1 VKDLKPMLAS
11 PADFNILTF
20 PKLAS
25 PKLDGIRCL
34 VRDGVALSRHLLPI
48 PNKFVQ
54 SVIGK
59 KKWNGLDGELIV
71 GPATAKDV
79 LRVTTSGVMSVKGEP
94 DFVFHVFDDWIMQRS
109 YETRLEQIMFRVAS
123 LDARRTA
130 AVVHEWV
137 ASMNGLATY
146 EATQVGSGYEG
157 VMLRDPNAGYKFGRS
172 TAREQG
178 LLKVKRFEDSEAIV
192 TGIVE
197 EMLNTNTAER
207 DELGRTKRSKA
218 KAGLVGKGTMGALNV
233 RDIHTGVE
241 FQIGSGFTAAD
252 RARTDWVGKVVKY
265 KHFPLGVKDKPRLP
279 VFLAVR
285 DPLDMDVS
293 KAVKS
298 RMVRA

>member
-1 VKDLKPMLAS
+1 MLAEK
-11 PADFNILTF
+11 ADFSILRF

-34 VRDGVALSRHLLPI
+34 VRNGVALSRHLLPI

-59 KKWNGLDGELIV
+59 KQWNGFDGELIV

-79 LRVTTSGVMSVKGEP
+79 FRVTDSGVMSAEGEP
-94 DFVFHVFDDWIMQRS
+94 DFVFYAFDNWIMQRGYS
-109 YETRLEQIMFRVAS
+109 TRLEDVRYRARDLVRTVAVPH
-123 LDARRTA
+123 TA
-130 AVVHEWV
+130 IGSEAELL
-137 ASMNGLATY
+137 MY
-146 EATQVGSGYEG
+146 EKAQVDLGYEG
-157 VMLRDPNAGYKFGRS
+157 VMLRDPDGAYKFGRS
-172 TAREQG
+172 TAKQQG

-192 TGIVE
+192 TGVVE
-197 EMLNTNTAER
+197 EMHNTNAAEK

-241 FQIGSGFTAAD
+241 FQIGTGFTAAD
-252 RARTDWVGKVVKY
+252 RARTDWAGKIVKY
-265 KHFPLGVKDKPRLP
+265 KHFPIGAKDKPRSP
-279 VFLAVR
+279 VFLGVR

>member
-1 VKDLKPMLAS
+1 MNDLKPMLAAS
-11 PADFNILTF
+11 ADFSQLRL

-34 VRDGVALSRHLLPI
+34 VRDGVALSRKLLPI

-54 SVIGK
+54 SVIGRK
-59 KKWNGLDGELIV
+59 AYNGLDGELIV
-71 GPATAKDV
+71 GSATAEDV
-79 LRVTTSGVMSVKGEP
+79 LRVTTSGVMSIEGEP
-94 DFVFHVFDDWIMQRS
+94 DFEFYVFDDYVMQRDFV
-109 YETRLEQIMFRVAS
+109 TRLHSAVGRARTLPRAIPVSHQWVHDGLQ
-123 LDARRTA
+123 LD
-130 AVVHEWV
+130 E
-137 ASMNGLATY
+137 Y
-146 EATQVGSGYEG
+146 EAAQIQLGYEG

-172 TAREQG
+172 TAKEQG

-192 TGIVE
+192 TGAVE
-197 EMLNTNTAER
+197 EMLNTNAAER

-218 KAGLVGKGTMGALNV
+218 KAGMVGKGTMGALNV

-252 RARTDWVGKVVKY
+252 RARTDWVGKIVKY
-265 KHFPLGVKDKPRLP
+265 KHFPIGVKDKPRLP

-298 RMVRA
+298 RLVRA

>member
-1 VKDLKPMLAS
+1 MLAS
-11 PADFNILTF
+11 PADFNTLTL

-34 VRDGVALSRHLLPI
+34 VRDGVALSRKLLPI
-48 PNKFVQ
+48 PNKYVQ

-59 KKWNGLDGELIV
+59 KAYNGLDGELIV
-71 GPATAKDV
+71 GPAMAEDV
-79 LRVTTSGVMSVKGEP
+79 FRVTTSGVMSIEGEP
-94 DFVFHVFDDWIMQRS
+94 DFVFYAFDNWIMQREFAVRLDDVRHRARDLVRTVMVPHQEILS
-109 YETRLEQIMFRVAS
+109 LAQLDEYEKR
-123 LDARRTA
+123 
-130 AVVHEWV
+130 
-137 ASMNGLATY
+137 
-146 EATQVGSGYEG
+146 QVGLGYEG
-157 VMLRDPNAGYKFGRS
+157 VMLRDPSAGYKFGRS

-192 TGIVE
+192 TGVVE
-197 EMLNTNTAER
+197 EMHNTNEAEK

-241 FQIGSGFTAAD
+241 FQVGSGFTAAD
-252 RARTDWVGKVVKY
+252 RARTDWIGKVIVY
-265 KHFPLGVKDKPRLP
+265 KFFPIGVKDKPRLP
-279 VFLAVR
+279 VYKAVR

-298 RMVRA
+298 RMVRT

>member
-1 VKDLKPMLAS
+1 MLAS
-11 PADFNILTF
+11 PADFNILTL

-34 VRDGVALSRHLLPI
+34 VRDGVALSRKLLPI
-48 PNKFVQ
+48 PNKYVQ

-59 KKWNGLDGELIV
+59 KAYNGLDGELIV
-71 GPATAKDV
+71 GPATAKNV
-79 LRVTTSGVMSVKGEP
+79 LRATTSGVMSVDGEP
-94 DFVFHVFDDWIMQRS
+94 DFVFHVFDDWIAQRA
-109 YETRLEQIMFRVAS
+109 YEMRLQHIMIRVAS

-130 AVVHEWV
+130 AVVHEWIG
-137 ASMNGLATY
+137 SMDGLATY
-146 EATQVGSGYEG
+146 EATQVNSGYEG
-157 VMLRDPNAGYKFGRS
+157 VMLRDPDGSYKFGRS
-172 TAREQG
+172 TAKEQG

-192 TGIVE
+192 TGVVE
-197 EMLNTNTAER
+197 EMLNTNAAEK

-241 FQIGSGFTAAD
+241 FQVGVGFTAAD
-252 RARTDWVGKVVKY
+252 RARTDWVGKIIVY
-265 KHFPLGVKDKPRLP
+265 KFFPIGMKDKPRLP
-279 VFLAVR
+279 VYKAVR
-285 DPLDMDVS
+285 DPLDVDIS